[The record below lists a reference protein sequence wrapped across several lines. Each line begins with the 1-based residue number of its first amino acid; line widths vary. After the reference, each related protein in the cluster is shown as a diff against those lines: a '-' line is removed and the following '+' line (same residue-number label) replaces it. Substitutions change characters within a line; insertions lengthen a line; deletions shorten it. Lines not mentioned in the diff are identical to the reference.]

1 MDDKKCKMT
10 VILERWETKEVSAKI
25 CSGLLPGE
33 FSGCSRGRG
42 TQRELENLPEIRQSL
57 EVRDPK
63 MTRFMENREKRAA
76 QIELQRSAE
85 NYLRVSINTDQC
97 MFPKALKRARWEIL
111 ETL

>member
-1 MDDKKCKMT
+1 
-10 VILERWETKEVSAKI
+10 
-25 CSGLLPGE
+25 
-33 FSGCSRGRG
+33 
-42 TQRELENLPEIRQSL
+42 
-57 EVRDPK
+57 
-63 MTRFMENREKRAA
+63 MTRFMENREKRVA